1 MCLRGWTVL
10 VQQLFDCE
18 YDVWTYC
25 SKSLEVAHRSY
36 WKRSLRPLSKLIC
49 PGREQIGFGL
59 SEWAQ
64 GSTVLKL
71 CLGKQEASAP
81 VLWHIIGRLF
91 PTIQFVSDMPNISTS
106 STATSS
112 VVWSPT
118 IIINNSCMMAWCVYI
133 LQVLH
138 SNNQC
143 GHGVS
148 KTEFNDLKVLHE
160 RMVLVGRSPYIFGSG
175 GFELVKRKV
184 LTSKYLQIK
193 STLQSNDA
201 LPYFLDLFGR
211 FYPDNL
217 DSATWNSHSL
227 YPSNLDVVW
236 LIVGRSQAYIYTY
249 NSRGNFH
256 VARLY

>member
-1 MCLRGWTVL
+1 MFGRIAPR
-10 VQQLFDCE
+10 
-18 YDVWTYC
+18 VW
-25 SKSLEVAHRSY
+25 K
-36 WKRSLRPLSKLIC
+36 
-49 PGREQIGFGL
+49 
-59 SEWAQ
+59 
-64 GSTVLKL
+64 
-71 CLGKQEASAP
+71 
-81 VLWHIIGRLF
+81 WHIGAIESVHCVHSPSWNVLRQNKLGLVFEVVPGKARGLCSSSLIYYWEAL
-91 PTIQFVSDMPNISTS
+91 PDNTICKWHAEHIDKFYCNKFGG
-106 STATSS
+106 
-112 VVWSPT
+112 VVPY
-118 IIINNSCMMAWCVYI
+118 NNSGMMAWCVYI

-148 KTEFNDLKVLHE
+148 KTELNDLKVLHE
-160 RMVLVGRSPYIFGSG
+160 RMVLVGRSPYILGSG
-175 GFELVKRKV
+175 GFQLVECKV

-193 STLQSNDA
+193 QRCFTL
-201 LPYFLDLFGR
+201 FFGR

-217 DSATWNSHSL
+217 DSVTWNSHSL